1 MLNAYKI
8 IAQSMARSAAA
19 PLAVAAVLVGAV
31 HGHAD
36 ALTNN
41 KILRNFDIIAFG
53 NEYPGKRYKAVLKWA
68 QPIRMGIQGENYPP
82 YFESMLRQHIRDLWQ
97 ITKHPMELYYS
108 FDMQKQKSWPR
119 ISTPRR

>member
-53 NEYPGKRYKAVLKWA
+53 NEYTGKRYKAVRKWA
-68 QPIRMGIQGENYPP
+68 QPIRMGIQGKNYPP